1 MPRLITSLSISTFA
15 SLALGIGLVCG
26 LSTPGHA
33 QYVKRSADARITIVV
48 KQANTVFLNRP
59 AKKVFVAAPDIA
71 DVDASTPGRLIIYGK
86 KSGTT
91 TVIVSD
97 TSGGEQSFRVTVER
111 PIQQILAAAQAAA
124 PYGQIDIVDRPNGV
138 VVTGQVS
145 NPAEADAVRSAVRA
159 FLAETDRLDFQVRLT
174 GSVQVNLRIRIA
186 EVSKRVSSAFGLNWG
201 AVALSGNMQLGLLTG
216 RAPVTDTLS
225 GANVARTFNRSTT
238 GDNSV
243 GLSYSNAAGT
253 TDIATVIDALKA
265 EGLVT
270 ILAEPNLT
278 TSSGSRANFLA
289 GGEFPVPMS
298 TGSGDNPQVTVEWKP
313 YGVKVDFTPTVL
325 DGNRMTIKV
334 NSEVSELSTIG
345 AVKVNNISIPSVSVR
360 RIDTTVDL
368 ASGQSFAIAGLFKKN
383 AAGAMNSLPGL
394 GELPIIGALFR
405 SKSFQ
410 RDETELVI
418 MVTPYIVRPVDREN
432 DVRLPT
438 DGVEPASDLEQLLLG
453 KLTKEDVRKLLAKPS
468 KAKNIST
475 QQPEPKE

>member
-1 MPRLITSLSISTFA
+1 IS
-15 SLALGIGLVCG
+15 
-26 LSTPGHA
+26 
-33 QYVKRSADARITIVV
+33 DTI
-48 KQANTVFLNRP
+48 
-59 AKKVFVAAPDIA
+59 
-71 DVDASTPGRLIIYGK
+71 
-86 KSGTT
+86 SGT
-91 TVIVSD
+91 S
-97 TSGGEQSFRVTVER
+97 VT
-111 PIQQILAAAQAAA
+111 
-124 PYGQIDIVDRPNGV
+124 
-138 VVTGQVS
+138 
-145 NPAEADAVRSAVRA
+145 
-159 FLAETDRLDFQVRLT
+159 
-174 GSVQVNLRIRIA
+174 
-186 EVSKRVSSAFGLNWG
+186 
-201 AVALSGNMQLGLLTG
+201 
-216 RAPVTDTLS
+216 
-225 GANVARTFNRSTT
+225 RTFNRSAA
-238 GDNSV
+238 GDSSV
-243 GLSYSNAAGT
+243 GLSYRNSAGT

-298 TGSGDNPQVTVEWKP
+298 TGNGDNPQITVEWKP

-325 DGNRMTIKV
+325 DDNRMTIKV

-383 AAGAMNSLPGL
+383 SAGAMNSLPGL

-418 MVTPYIVRPVDREN
+418 MVTPYIVRPVDHEK

-438 DGVEPASDLEQLLLG
+438 DGVEPASELEQLLLG
-453 KLTKEDVRKLLAKPS
+453 KLTKEDVRKLLKKPT
-468 KAKNIST
+468 KAST
-475 QQPEPKE
+475 TSAQQPEPKK

>member
-1 MPRLITSLSISTFA
+1 M
-15 SLALGIGLVCG
+15 
-26 LSTPGHA
+26 
-33 QYVKRSADARITIVV
+33 
-48 KQANTVFLNRP
+48 
-59 AKKVFVAAPDIA
+59 
-71 DVDASTPGRLIIYGK
+71 
-86 KSGTT
+86 
-91 TVIVSD
+91 
-97 TSGGEQSFRVTVER
+97 
-111 PIQQILAAAQAAA
+111 
-124 PYGQIDIVDRPNGV
+124 
-138 VVTGQVS
+138 TGQVS

-216 RAPVTDTLS
+216 RAPVTNTLS
-225 GANVARTFNRSTT
+225 GANVTRTFNGSSL

-298 TGSGDNPQVTVEWKP
+298 TGSGDSPQITVEWKP

-394 GELPIIGALFR
+394 GEIPIIGALFR

-453 KLTKEDVRKLLAKPS
+453 KLTKEDVRKLFAKPS